1 VNEVMRM
8 RCLRYAVGFV
18 GLLFTAMIYP
28 LVIGFGSSGGR
39 WQISQ
44 DEQML
49 LGVYVTLGIFLLI
62 ASRNPLRYRT
72 LIWFAVWSSVAH
84 AAVMSVQAINASADR
99 GDLLGGSVIM
109 VLVAILLAVWAP
121 RGSVTE
127 AGGDGRV

>member
-1 VNEVMRM
+1 VNEVTRV

-28 LVIGFGSSGGR
+28 LVIGFGPSGGR

-49 LGVYVTLGIFLLI
+49 FGVYVTLGIFLLI
-62 ASRNPLRYRT
+62 ASRNPLRNRS

-84 AAVMSVQAINASADR
+84 AGVMSVQAIHASADR
-99 GDLLGGSVIM
+99 GDLLVGSMVM
-109 VLVAILLAVWAP
+109 VLVAILLGVLMP
-121 RGSVTE
+121 RGAVAETQ
-127 AGGDGRV
+127 